1 MSDDGFEF
9 GEVIDDV
16 AVSLDH
22 LLQLVPENMR
32 FVGAAEMF
40 LERGDEFGKC
50 SHCWSAATD

>member
-1 MSDDGFEF
+1 LCDDSFEF

-22 LLQLVPENMR
+22 LLQLVTEDVR

-50 SHCWSAATD
+50 SHC